1 MTHRG
6 SGTEKRRRQ
15 EGEEKE
21 EKVGGGDGGKGGGS
35 ITVALVSE
43 CEATL
48 PSTAAD
54 TADGHVSKRVVMIP
68 LGEPSRDVPLAL
80 GEPPRDVP
88 LPLGESP
95 RDVPPPMDPL
105 GEVHP
110 SW

>member
-6 SGTEKRRRQ
+6 SRTEKRRRQ
-15 EGEEKE
+15 EGEE
-21 EKVGGGDGGKGGGS
+21 VGGGEGGKYGGS

-68 LGEPSRDVPLAL
+68 LGEP
-80 GEPPRDVP
+80 PRDVP
-88 LPLGESP
+88 LPL
-95 RDVPPPMDPL
+95 DPL
-105 GEVHP
+105 SEERP